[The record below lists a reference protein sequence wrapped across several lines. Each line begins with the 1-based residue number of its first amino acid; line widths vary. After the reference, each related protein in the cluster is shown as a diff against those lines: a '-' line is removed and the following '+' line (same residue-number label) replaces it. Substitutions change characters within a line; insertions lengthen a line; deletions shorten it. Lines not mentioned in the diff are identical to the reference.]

1 MILLINSLKK
11 SSLGLMI
18 LVVILIS
25 GQLIP
30 NADAQLTN
38 SPAATSSASCSQDFR
53 TDGNDLLTELTE
65 DLADY
70 GQNDLVTSEQ
80 VGEIYAR
87 LQKYR
92 ADVRFLNQVYN
103 QDAGRGSASSG
114 VLLNLSCQQIAEN
127 LISNGESIANFYLN
141 KTAKLKQSTALIEQY
156 NQLLKNSDKL
166 NTELANLNSG
176 FADFI
181 SRFPCYSESCVQN

>member
-11 SSLGLMI
+11 SSIGLMI
-18 LVVILIS
+18 LAVMLIS

-30 NADAQLTN
+30 NADAQLSS
-38 SPAATSSASCSQDFR
+38 SPATTPTSCSQDFR

-65 DLADY
+65 DLAEY

-80 VGEIYAR
+80 VADIYAR

-141 KTAKLKQSTALIEQY
+141 RTAKLKQSTALIEQY

-166 NTELANLNSG
+166 NTELSNLNSG

>member
-1 MILLINSLKK
+1 MIFLLNSLKK
-11 SSLGLMI
+11 SPLW
-18 LVVILIS
+18 LVLFAVILMS

-30 NADAQLTN
+30 NADAQLAS
-38 SPAATSSASCSQDFR
+38 SPAITPATCSQDFR

-65 DLADY
+65 DLAGY
-70 GQNDLVTSEQ
+70 GQNDLATTEQ
-80 VGEIYAR
+80 VAEIYAR

-92 ADVRFLNQVYN
+92 ADIRFLNQVYN
-103 QDAGRGSASSG
+103 QDAGQGTASRG
-114 VLLNLSCQQIAEN
+114 VLVSLNCQQIAEN

-141 KTAKLKQSTALIEQY
+141 RTAKLKQSTALIEQY

-166 NTELANLNSG
+166 HTELSNLNSG

>member
-1 MILLINSLKK
+1 MIFFLKSLKK
-11 SSLGLMI
+11 QQLWLAVFAIM
-18 LVVILIS
+18 LIS
-25 GQLIP
+25 WQLIP
-30 NADAQLTN
+30 NADAQRGDATATTN
-38 SPAATSSASCSQDFR
+38 TASCSQDFSI
-53 TDGNDLLTELTE
+53 DGTDLLTELTE

-80 VGEIYAR
+80 VAEIYAR

-92 ADVRFLNQVYN
+92 ADVRFLNQIYTK
-103 QDAGRGSASSG
+103 DAGQTSASRG
-114 VLLNLSCQQIAEN
+114 VLVSLNCQQIAEN

-141 KTAKLKQSTALIEQY
+141 RTAKLKQSTALIEQY
-156 NQLLKNSDKL
+156 NQLLQNSDRL
-166 NTELANLNSG
+166 HTELSNLNSG